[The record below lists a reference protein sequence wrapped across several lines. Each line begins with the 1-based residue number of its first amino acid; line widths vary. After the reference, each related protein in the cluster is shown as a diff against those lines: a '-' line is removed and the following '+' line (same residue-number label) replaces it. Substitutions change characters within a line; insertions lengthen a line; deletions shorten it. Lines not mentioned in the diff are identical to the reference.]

1 MRRLSLLWLMLAAIA
16 PAISEAQLFRPFRT
30 YSPPSQACY
39 GADCVPTVAVAPVV
53 HQLSTPE
60 GIEEVSSAVA
70 DGPHTRA
77 LVSGSCGSGTICGAD
92 ESGGYVV
99 SNAHVWGTSI
109 GKQVTIDIVSAGQ
122 TRRLTGRIVFAG
134 YSNSRMVDFAI
145 AKFEG
150 LTSQR
155 YMPMLK
161 TEPANPPYG
170 TTGAPRCVWPLVVK
184 QFNDPRNYGQ
194 GLITGLPD
202 AIGGQ
207 SGSAIY
213 NSAGQQIALL
223 TWSIN
228 GRCAGQKTS
237 KLWEVA
243 TQRNVLLADPRP
255 EGLVEL
261 CGNPQERPETE
272 EGIFGELPAILT
284 EEPRQHPDGEFH
296 EESGEENAGAFQL
309 VGPRV
314 RPLTE
319 NVIAS
324 QLNTS
329 MADMPIWYSPTPKPP
344 VPEPE
349 PDPKPDPKPEPDCDC
364 YKLTAKEWA
373 LIEFIRAQQ
382 AEKSRFGDFLKGV
395 DWAALMK
402 QIMELIKL
410 INSLSQADA
419 VPANVPGLAGVGY
432 SVVAP
437 RVLAV

>member
-1 MRRLSLLWLMLAAIA
+1 MRRVSLLWLCAVSLIA
-16 PAISEAQLFRPFRT
+16 PAISEAQLFRFRVT
-30 YSPPSQACY
+30 QSQACY
-39 GADCVPTVAVAPVV
+39 GADCIPQVGAVASQPALVP
-53 HQLSTPE
+53 LSTPE

-92 ESGGYVV
+92 ASGGYVV
-99 SNAHVWGTSI
+99 SNAHVWGTQI
-109 GKQVTIDIVSAGQ
+109 GKRVTIDIVSGGQ
-122 TRRLTGRIVFAG
+122 TRRLSGNIVFAG

-155 YMPMLK
+155 YMPMFK
-161 TEPANPPYG
+161 SEPANPPYG
-170 TTGAPRCVWPLVVK
+170 TTGSPRCVWPLVTK

-213 NSAGQQIALL
+213 NSTGQQIALL

-243 TQRNVLLADPRP
+243 SQRNVLLADPRP

-272 EGIFGELPAILT
+272 EGIFGELPSILA
-284 EEPRQHPDGEFH
+284 EEPRQHPDGAFH
-296 EESGEENAGAFQL
+296 EESGEESSGALDL

-314 RPLTE
+314 RPVTE

-324 QLNTS
+324 QLNAT
-329 MADMPIWYSPTPKPP
+329 MNDMPIWYNPSPKPP
-344 VPEPE
+344 VEE
-349 PDPKPDPKPEPDCDC
+349 PKPDPKPEPDGDCDC
-364 YKLTAKEWA
+364 YRLNAKEWA
-373 LIEFIRAQQ
+373 LIQFLRAQQ
-382 AEKSRFGDFLKGV
+382 SEKGRFGDFLSRV
-395 DWAALMK
+395 DWAELMK

-410 INSLSQADA
+410 INSLSKADA
-419 VPANVPGLAGVGY
+419 VPAHVPGLAGVGCN
-432 SVVAP
+432 VVAP
-437 RVLAV
+437 RVLQA